1 MNLDSKTIISV
12 LAVVML
18 VLNIYRHKK
27 NNQIEEFSNENSE
40 TENVLEQAQEILEQS
55 GLPVSETRI
64 AKHENP
70 AAHINQR
77 IIRKQI
83 VMQFKSWERNI
94 NKYPLANQYTVDFT
108 SPMYNVESIELLRAA
123 IPKGEYIVNDTNKFM
138 EVYDVVTNTV
148 VEAEISTGNYNIL
161 QYCQKLT
168 SLFSATI
175 IPLVFTFNPAP
186 SPPTTTDILITATKE
201 FHILNG
207 TGFRK
212 NQSNFPDL
220 GLTAQDLIS
229 KLNLETGAHEIR
241 GHRCD
246 ILGSR
251 YVDLDIMELSEW
263 SANSFQPNNTLASI
277 ALNASTPVTNFEPSS
292 TGPKRIFNP
301 HAVISKI
308 SFAFYDNTPY
318 KPRRPYNFNG
328 LEHSM
333 TLAFTVLS
341 YEGSIPPLSNTI

>member
-1 MNLDSKTIISV
+1 MILDSKTIISV

-18 VLNIYRHKK
+18 MLNLYKNKK
-27 NNQIEEFSNENSE
+27 REEFSDKNPES
-40 TENVLEQAQEILEQS
+40 TEMLVEQAQKILENTGSIEDIVRHQ
-55 GLPVSETRI
+55 
-64 AKHENP
+64 NP
-70 AAHINQR
+70 AAHINQK

-83 VMQFKSWERNI
+83 VMQIKSWERDI
-94 NKYPLANQYTVDFT
+94 SKYPLANRYTVNLT

-123 IPKGEYIVNDTNKFM
+123 IPRGEYIVNETNKFM
-138 EVYDVVTNTV
+138 EVYDVDSNTV
-148 VEAEISTGNYNIL
+148 VEAEITTGNYNII
-161 QYCQKLT
+161 QYCEKLT
-168 SLFSATI
+168 SLFSNTI
-175 IPLVFTFNPAP
+175 IPLVFSFNTAP
-186 SPPTTTDILITATKE
+186 TPPTTNDILITSSKE
-201 FHILNG
+201 FHVLNG

-220 GLTAQDLIS
+220 GLVAQDVIS
-229 KLNLETGAHEIR
+229 EFDTETATHQIR

-251 YVDLDIMELSEW
+251 YVDLDILELSEW
-263 SANSFQPNNTLASI
+263 SANAFQPNNTLASI
-277 ALNASTPVTNFEPSS
+277 ALSALNPVTNFEPSS

-308 SFAFYDNTPY
+308 SFAFFDNTPY

-341 YEGSIPPLSNTI
+341 YEGGIPPLSNTI